1 MSCGPRM
8 GARQSKG
15 QEAGSSPLQGVWTR
29 AQSSVLFRLSSCE
42 REESSAAEA
51 APPYRRRVCMIQEML
66 HMIKEGRH
74 EEASEQL
81 RSLRQDLGM
90 DSTSL
95 DDVLHRYG
103 SFRNTVDPITHDLI
117 INLARCMHC
126 PKMEADS
133 LSAMEKVCRQLTY
146 HLSPHPR
153 WRRQRLLKGKPL
165 ASLKAILAAPPA
177 GGGVDLSGFVLSL
190 CDAKRLA
197 SHLHRH
203 ASHVH
208 SVELAFTGL
217 TDDALLL
224 LLPTLAG
231 LPALQSLALNGNRLT
246 RAVLRHLTDALRDP
260 GGFPALAWVDLGN
273 NVDIFSLPQA
283 FVVSLRKRC
292 PKQGSLP
299 TIQEQGEATAG
310 EPDERHPGWGSSLGG
325 WAGCGACGSTGLDED
340 GEDERSTW
348 TSGSDER
355 G

>member
-29 AQSSVLFRLSSCE
+29 AQSSLLFRLSSCE
-42 REESSAAEA
+42 REESPAAEA
-51 APPYRRRVCMIQEML
+51 PPPYRRRVCMIQEML

-81 RSLRQDLGM
+81 RSLRQ
-90 DSTSL
+90 
-95 DDVLHRYG
+95 
-103 SFRNTVDPITHDLI
+103 
-117 INLARCMHC
+117 
-126 PKMEADS
+126 EADS

-153 WRRQRLLKGKPL
+153 WRRQGLLKGKPP
-165 ASLKAILAAPPA
+165 ASLKAFLAAPPA
-177 GGGVDLSGFVLSL
+177 GGGVDLSGFALSL